1 MPRTEQV
8 PWRTMAIQHFVPFLH
23 ARDAVGNHTLAID
36 KTIRDAELRTN
47 LWVAHVEAGL
57 ARRTRPYRRY
67 RPDGRGVGTDVLLY
81 QASTGASEMVRFL
94 LDRPEPLAI
103 YYHNFTPA
111 TFFDIYDAAAAQSMR
126 EAGQDIER
134 LAERCAV
141 ALVASRFS
149 ASELRAIGFRD
160 VRVMPPY
167 VTSGTSAVP
176 ADANYLRSL
185 RTTRG
190 QLDLLFVGRIVPHKG
205 HLNLLRTLSAL
216 RSGGV
221 DARLFMVGAYG
232 PAPFMQSLFRLR
244 KRLGLESSAILTGS
258 ISDGELAAHY
268 DSADVYLSLSEHEG
282 FGIPLLEAMRAGV
295 PVIAYHCGAV
305 GEVLENAGVLL
316 GTLDPY
322 LVAETVARI
331 GLAADLKQALVTRQ
345 RERAV
350 AIDEAPRD
358 TILLDT
364 LCELA
369 TRAVA

>member
-1 MPRTEQV
+1 MPQAEIV
-8 PWRTMAIQHFVPFLH
+8 PWRTMAVQQFVPFLH
-23 ARDAVGNHTLAID
+23 ARDAVGNHTLVTD
-36 KTIRDAELRTN
+36 RTIRDAGLKTN

-57 ARRTRPYRRY
+57 ARRTRPYHRFRG
-67 RPDGRGVGTDVLLY
+67 DGRGAGTDVLLY

-94 LDRPEPLAI
+94 LARREPLAI
-103 YYHNFTPA
+103 YYHNFTPP
-111 TFFDIYDAAAAQSMR
+111 TFFDVYDAAAAQSMR

-141 ALVASRFS
+141 ALVASKFS
-149 ASELRAIGFRD
+149 ACELRALGFRD
-160 VRVMPPY
+160 VRIMPPY
-167 VTSGTSAVP
+167 VASGASAVP
-176 ADANYLRSL
+176 ADADYLRSL
-185 RTTRG
+185 RATHG
-190 QLDLLFVGRIVPHKG
+190 QLDLLFVGRVVPHKG

-221 DARLFMVGAYG
+221 DARLFMVGAHG
-232 PAPFMQSLFRLR
+232 PVPFMQTLFRLR

-258 ISDGELAAHY
+258 VTDAELAAHY
-268 DSADVYLSLSEHEG
+268 DGADVYLSLSEHEG

-295 PVIAYHCGAV
+295 PVIAYRSGAV

-331 GLAADLKQALVTRQ
+331 GLAHDLRGALVARQ
-345 RERAV
+345 RERAA

-358 TILLDT
+358 AILLET

-369 TRAVA
+369 ARAAA